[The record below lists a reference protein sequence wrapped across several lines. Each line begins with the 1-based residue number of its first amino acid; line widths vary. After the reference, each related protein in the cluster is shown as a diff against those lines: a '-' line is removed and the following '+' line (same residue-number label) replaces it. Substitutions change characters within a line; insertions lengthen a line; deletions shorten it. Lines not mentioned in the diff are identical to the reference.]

1 MTATGT
7 DAPPG
12 RATRVRRAVG
22 ERLGDRRPTARQVA
36 GLVAVLMAAV
46 VMVTLLARTADV
58 ADVPN
63 LEAPEGFVIAP
74 PPTTA
79 APGEAA
85 PALPGVAGTTT
96 TITPPNVGTARID
109 GIVIGPAGPV
119 AGAVV
124 RVERFIAE
132 ATQVVDAVAGPDG
145 RYELEGIGGGRYRV
159 RAFRAPA
166 FAQATAE
173 LLFLADGEDRALD
186 LTLEGFAD
194 PRVQLVAAPNPP
206 FVDQPVNVVVLVSDR
221 VVADDGT
228 VRTGPLPGVTVT
240 IQASG
245 PFTALGPTS
254 GTTDGRGQVAFAFEC
269 TAPGSTLL
277 TANAIVA
284 LTAPGGGRPPTT
296 NSPGPR
302 PTLPGEGP
310 SVPGAPVTPTRGV
323 SATLNVP
330 TCLVA
335 PPPPSVTTPVP
346 VPPGGDAGGGGTTP
360 STNPRPSPTLPG

>member
-7 DAPPG
+7 DTQAG

-22 ERLGDRRPTARQVA
+22 ERLGDRRPTSRQVV
-36 GLVAVLMAAV
+36 GLVAVAVAAI
-46 VMVTLLARTADV
+46 VMVVLLARTADV

-79 APGEAA
+79 APGETA
-85 PALPGVAGTTT
+85 PTLPGVAGTTT
-96 TITPPNVGTARID
+96 TITPPNEGNARID
-109 GIVIGPAGPV
+109 GIVVGPAGPV
-119 AGAVV
+119 GGAVV
-124 RVERFIAE
+124 RVERFLPE
-132 ATQVVDAVAGPDG
+132 ATQVVDAIAGPDG

-194 PRVQLVAAPNPP
+194 PRVRLVAAPNPP
-206 FVDQPVNVVVLVSDR
+206 FVGQPVNVVVLVSDR
-221 VVADDGT
+221 VVDDDGT
-228 VRTGPLPGVTVT
+228 VRTGPLSGVTVT
-240 IQASG
+240 LQASG
-245 PFTALGPTS
+245 PFTSLGPTS
-254 GTTDGRGQVAFAFEC
+254 GTTDRSGQVAFGFEC

-277 TANAIVA
+277 IATAVVA
-284 LTAPGGGRPPTT
+284 PTTPGGGRPPPPTV
-296 NSPGPR
+296 PAGPR
-302 PTLPGEGP
+302 PTLPGD
-310 SVPGAPVTPTRGV
+310 STAPGAPVTPGRGV

-330 TCLVA
+330 TCVVA
-335 PPPPSVTTPVP
+335 PPPPVAPAPIP
-346 VPPGGDAGGGGTTP
+346 VPPGGDGGDTTP
-360 STNPRPSPTLPG
+360 STTPRPVPTLPG